1 MGRESRTE
9 NKLVIV
15 MRKDLNMNV
24 GKCIAQG
31 GHAIL
36 GVTNLIRN
44 EGTEKQKK
52 VMADWDAGSF
62 TKVTLAV
69 NSLDELMEIY
79 EKALEEGLPVKLIN
93 DNGWTVFNGVKTT
106 TCLGILA
113 NSKEIDKI
121 TGHLKLY

>member
-1 MGRESRTE
+1 MGRVSRTQ

-24 GKCIAQG
+24 GKCVAQG

-44 EGTEKQKK
+44 EGTEEQKK
-52 VMADWDAGSF
+52 VMADWEAGSF
-62 TKVTLAV
+62 TKITLSV
-69 NSLDELMEIY
+69 NSLEELMDIY
-79 EKALEEGLPVKLIN
+79 ENAKEKGLPVKLII

-106 TCLGILA
+106 TCLGIMA